1 MIKRLLV
8 LSTLG
13 VLLSGCFMVPM
24 ALIGPAASGFS
35 TASILQSGITTTA
48 SYMVKK
54 STGKTIA
61 EHALSAISDDTLKS
75 AISDDVLKQSYFPKN
90 NITIPTLP
98 KSKSIK

>member
-61 EHALSAISDDTLKS
+61 EHALSAISDDTLK
-75 AISDDVLKQSYFPKN
+75 QSYFPKN